1 MLDFEEPNKEMKS
14 FSYDRNKRQKE
25 SMNNSGNEDFEAANN
40 YNKEST
46 ESIDLDN
53 KPKYVDYDN
62 RPIKPL
68 DQNVLNEKLSEYTE
82 MSKEEMENLRKKY
95 KFVC

>member
-1 MLDFEEPNKEMKS
+1 MKR
-14 FSYDRNKRQKE
+14 FKNDRKSRTG
-25 SMNNSGNEDFEAANN
+25 SSNSANEDFETHTTINN
-40 YNKEST
+40 YNKKESS

-82 MSKEEMENLRKKY
+82 MSKEELESLRKKY
-95 KFVC
+95 VFYCLTCKS

>member
-1 MLDFEEPNKEMKS
+1 MKS

>member
-1 MLDFEEPNKEMKS
+1 MENFEKVIEMQ
-14 FSYDRNKRQKE
+14 YNMKRI
-25 SMNNSGNEDFEAANN
+25 EAANN
-40 YNKEST
+40 YNTEST